1 MKNMRQDKLFS
12 HPDAQYLSIFFLQRY
27 AVSAPHYNF
36 SSIFFN
42 LFMEKHNPYRIFLII
57 KYTLRRI
64 LLRFCIFFHAMKYCC
79 CDR

>member
-27 AVSAPHYNF
+27 AVPAPHYNF

-42 LFMEKHNPYRIFLII
+42 LFIVNQVLQS
-57 KYTLRRI
+57 
-64 LLRFCIFFHAMKYCC
+64 FFHEKLLNSL
-79 CDR
+79 